1 MWGNCD
7 NIKGQQDF
15 EDPPGRGEPKDN
27 PNDIQAS
34 PTLHSGQGLWKV
46 ELKRLYALGAA
57 REVQWLKVLLL
68 KVRKML
74 FKPIYSPEILYHKG
88 RSTITV
94 CRYGLLSKMLNH
106 YGLSKGEVQAGY
118 FPDQH

>member
-1 MWGNCD
+1 MFAVVPRIAMLVLDTFERQTSIYLEMWVNCD

-34 PTLHSGQGLWKV
+34 PTLHSGQDLWEV

-74 FKPIYSPEILYHKG
+74 FKPIYSPSYRCK
-88 RSTITV
+88 
-94 CRYGLLSKMLNH
+94 
-106 YGLSKGEVQAGY
+106 A
-118 FPDQH
+118 P